1 MKVMTRNEFIQKYGE
16 MSMFDTQDVLMRIAS
31 NLSDMHYNRA
41 DMDDKLNVLKNYI
54 FDYKN
59 VLRSEERMKREAE
72 QEMKE
77 FQEHLGRF

>member
-1 MKVMTRNEFIQKYGE
+1 MTRNEFIQKYGE
-16 MSMFDTQDVLMRIAS
+16 MSMFDTQDVLMRITS

-41 DMDDKLNVLKNYI
+41 DLDDQLNALKKYI